1 MKIVTKR
8 FYKIKRP
15 LKGKRFEDEFEM
27 HTEANTIIDDLNKE
41 EAFNWISRLPKIW
54 QNVIDNDG
62 AYVI

>member
-1 MKIVTKR
+1 MIPAVNK
-8 FYKIKRP
+8 
-15 LKGKRFEDEFEM
+15 
-27 HTEANTIIDDLNKE
+27 IIDDLNKE